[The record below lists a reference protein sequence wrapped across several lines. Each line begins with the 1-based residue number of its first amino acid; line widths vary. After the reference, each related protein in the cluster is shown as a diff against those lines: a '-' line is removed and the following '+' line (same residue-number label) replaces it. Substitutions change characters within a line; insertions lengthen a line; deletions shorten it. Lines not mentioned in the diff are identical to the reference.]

1 MEFRKTAAT
10 LFAVKGRKSSVV
22 CETKILRTRSYL
34 LTIAVFIFA
43 LCGLSLGGFRVFAD
57 TYKTPELSSVFGVDV
72 SGLTTVELEEALED
86 LKLRKYTV
94 ISGQK
99 YRPYSLEEM
108 GITYDAKDTALN
120 AALGKDNVVWKHTS
134 GKDVLEPEVTVD
146 AKKFKEFELQMLASS
161 TDAVDAKIVIE
172 EGALVVVPS
181 ANGIGITVDSLLSQ
195 ISGASSKGE
204 NGISLLP
211 QLITPLYTTSQAQQD
226 FEKAKIFS
234 EGAVEVRAG
243 ETVRNIQNIDLMRI
257 SLQVDSFTSE
267 YGYDVDK
274 LYDAVQRVAAE
285 NSDSSWNEIYEM
297 RGDQKIVLREGRN
310 GVAYTGVQDI
320 VDSVSDSGLDGSIRK
335 VSLASRQETYSSFEK
350 LEANTWID
358 INLTTHTMTL
368 WEKNSIQATFP
379 ISGGKEETP
388 TPLGDYKISSKVR
401 KMTMSGQGYS
411 TPNIEYVSWFKFNY
425 AIHSAYWHDEFGKAN
440 VSHGCV
446 NSRVDDAR
454 YVYEWAPIGTKVS
467 VHY

>member
-10 LFAVKGRKSSVV
+10 LFAVRGRKSSAVG
-22 CETKILRTRSYL
+22 ETKILRTRSYL
-34 LTIAVFIFA
+34 LTVAVFIFV
-43 LCGLSLGGFRVFAD
+43 LCGLSVGGFRVFAD
-57 TYKTPELSSVFGVDV
+57 TYKTPEMSSVFGTDI
-72 SGLTTVELEEALED
+72 SDLTTVELEEALED
-86 LKLRKYTV
+86 LKLSKFTV
-94 ISGQK
+94 INGQK
-99 YRPYSLEEM
+99 YRSYSLEEM
-108 GITYDAKDTALN
+108 GITFDTKDTALN
-120 AALGKDNVVWKHTS
+120 AALGKDNGVWTHTS
-134 GKDVLEPEVTVD
+134 GKHVLKPEVTFD

-161 TDAVDAKIVIE
+161 KDAVDAKIVIE

-181 ANGIGITVDSLLSQ
+181 ANGIGITVDSVLSQ
-195 ISGASSKGE
+195 ISDASSKGE

-211 QLITPLYTTSQAQQD
+211 QLIAPLYTTSRAQED
-226 FEKAKIFS
+226 FEKAKLFS

-243 ETVRNIQNIDLMRI
+243 EITANIPNIDVMRI
-257 SLQVDSFTSE
+257 SRQVDSYVSE
-267 YGYDVDK
+267 YGYDADK
-274 LYDAVQRVAAE
+274 LYDAVKRVATD
-285 NSDSSWNEIYEM
+285 NSDSAWNEIYEL
-297 RGDQKIVLREGRN
+297 RGGQKVILREGRN
-310 GVAYTGVQDI
+310 GVVHTGIQDI
-320 VDSVSDSGLDGSIRK
+320 VDSVIDSGLDGSIRK
-335 VSLASRQETYSSFEK
+335 VTLESKQETYSSLEK

-368 WEKNSIQATFP
+368 WENNSIQATFP
-379 ISGGKEETP
+379 ISGGKEETS

-401 KMTMSGQGYS
+401 KMTMSGPGYS